1 MAQICTGLK
10 EIIVGYSLEIK
21 NRIFEEFYNV
31 SFKSRVCLCCKI
43 LDSYMLFKGKEE
55 IERLIRID
63 AGRVLLHYG
72 LKLYSDVFAIP
83 EETTEFDPPRSEYE
97 TVLLFRMADDQI
109 INMRLDMVV
118 DRVEKQVWFTRYTT
132 NNILDNNQWDTV
144 ADKHDG
150 FMLTFEML
158 SDLRKERV

>member
-1 MAQICTGLK
+1 
-10 EIIVGYSLEIK
+10 
-21 NRIFEEFYNV
+21 
-31 SFKSRVCLCCKI
+31 
-43 LDSYMLFKGKEE
+43 MLFKGKEE

-63 AGRVLLHYG
+63 AGRTLLQYG

-118 DRVEKQVWFTRYTT
+118 DRVEKQVWFTRYIT
-132 NNILDNNQWDTV
+132 NNILDNNQWDAV

-158 SDLRKERV
+158 SDLRKERI